1 MRGGGGTAPTT
12 TTGGA
17 GSITIVV
24 NRKEYEAPAPDMT
37 PEGIKR
43 MADAPSHHV
52 LILVA
57 GAPDGGDDEPS
68 PDGSGPVLLERG
80 MRFRT
85 VNRAEFGRAAARGA
99 GRPRPPRV
107 SCTPHGRG
115 GTTDGD
121 AAKAAGAHRRPV
133 GRGY

>member
-1 MRGGGGTAPTT
+1 MSLAAEAAGQPGGDAGGTAPTTTTT

-24 NRKEYEAPAPDMT
+24 NRKEYKAPEPDMT

-43 MADAPSHHV
+43 MADAPPHHA

-57 GAPDGGDDEPS
+57 GHPDGGGDEPR
-68 PDGSGPVLLERG
+68 PDGSGPIHLERG

-85 VNRAEFGRAAARGA
+85 VNRAEFGRAAARG
-99 GRPRPPRV
+99 GRLPAPAARPLPASR
-107 SCTPHGRG
+107 TGWYH
-115 GTTDGD
+115 
-121 AAKAAGAHRRPV
+121 
-133 GRGY
+133 